1 MQTYHEV
8 GRQVLQHH
16 AVIRLVCFLS
26 TWPEAFDELLGQV
39 GLRDLELDPRHVL
52 LELHHLHGHIW
63 LQTLLPFLNEL
74 MTILDGCREEEEWHP
89 IVKEQGGGLLAG
101 TANEKLDH
109 LYLLR

>member
-1 MQTYHEV
+1 MHSDHQV

-16 AVIRLVCFLS
+16 AVIRLVSFLS

-74 MTILDGCREEEEWHP
+74 MIILDGCREEEERQP
-89 IVKEQGGGLLAG
+89 LVEEQGGSLVAG
-101 TANEKLDH
+101 TANE
-109 LYLLR
+109 